1 MKVLSRICLTLMLAL
16 FTCVAFAQTHVGM
29 TVKFPAD
36 IDDHLYCYHDYPYTG
51 KPLQGA
57 VKSITI
63 ESEDQKA
70 VYSFDKAGRLTG
82 LSDYSSGK
90 EMIYKHYKYDKQ
102 GRPVK
107 KEYMDNGYKSSA
119 ILIPDE
125 FGNPLERK
133 YKEGGYKETT
143 IFSYDFAKRQVT
155 AKPTEG
161 NNAQGWTYYFDEKG
175 RVTRREKPGKNLSK
189 SVTTYA
195 YNDQDQ
201 LVKQTDLFVKDGYY
215 SYEEETTV
223 QTISYDER
231 GFISRK
237 DKVTSWTAQDKEKD
251 GKLKSEVRKGDKKSF
266 VLYSDYEL
274 DGHGNAV
281 KNTINHN
288 GKKPE
293 TVVRSI
299 IYY

>member
-1 MKVLSRICLTLMLAL
+1 MKELSRICATLISAL
-16 FTCVAFAQTHVGM
+16 FTCVAYAQTQVGM
-29 TVKFPAD
+29 TIKFPAD

-57 VKSITI
+57 VKSITL
-63 ESEDQKA
+63 EEKDQKA

-82 LSDYSSGK
+82 LSNYFSGK
-90 EMIYKHYKYDKQ
+90 EMIYKHYNYDKQ
-102 GRPVK
+102 GHPVK
-107 KEYMDNGYKSSA
+107 KEYMDNGNKSSA

-125 FGNPLERK
+125 FGNPLERRH
-133 YKEGGYKETT
+133 KESGYKETT

-155 AKPTEG
+155 ARPADADNG
-161 NNAQGWTYYFDEKG
+161 QGWTYDFDERG

-189 SVTTYA
+189 SVTTYV

-201 LVKQTDLFVKDGYY
+201 LVKQTDFIVKDGYY
-215 SYEEETTV
+215 RYEEETTV

-237 DKVTSWTAQDKEKD
+237 DKETSWRGQDKDKD
-251 GKLKSEVRKGDKKSF
+251 GNLKPEALKSDKKSF

-274 DGHGNAV
+274 DAHGNAV
-281 KNTINHN
+281 INTINHN
-288 GKKPE
+288 GNKPE

-299 IYY
+299 VYY